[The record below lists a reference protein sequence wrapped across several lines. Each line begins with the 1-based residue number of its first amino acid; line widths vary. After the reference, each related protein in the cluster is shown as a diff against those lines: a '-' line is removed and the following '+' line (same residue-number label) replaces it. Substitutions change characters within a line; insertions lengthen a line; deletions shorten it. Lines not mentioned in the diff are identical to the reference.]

1 MCHGIREQG
10 LSVNRLVSN
19 LVYTECAK
27 PRQLDATKENKRNI
41 WLKGPLA
48 TDSLL
53 TLERTTMSPPPLR
66 EKIALAG
73 SGWSVLFPSSMG
85 ASSSGA
91 VVTSPTRM
99 FSLENEVKKR
109 TAPEKQIHPSF
120 TPRDCPKMRYSTT
133 DGNLEPQAV
142 YVDDLPPRPQ
152 ESDGF
157 LLAQNHGLRV
167 NVAGLRYQWS
177 HIPCSSARLPLLMLI
192 TRYD

>member
-1 MCHGIREQG
+1 MIVKQSEKTAIVKENTGR
-10 LSVNRLVSN
+10 LRLVSY

-53 TLERTTMSPPPLR
+53 TLDRTTMSPPPLR

-109 TAPEKQIHPSF
+109 TAPGKHSPVI
-120 TPRDCPKMRYSTT
+120 YSER
-133 DGNLEPQAV
+133 GP
-142 YVDDLPPRPQ
+142 
-152 ESDGF
+152 
-157 LLAQNHGLRV
+157 
-167 NVAGLRYQWS
+167 
-177 HIPCSSARLPLLMLI
+177 
-192 TRYD
+192 

>member
-1 MCHGIREQG
+1 M
-10 LSVNRLVSN
+10 
-19 LVYTECAK
+19 YTECAK

-53 TLERTTMSPPPLR
+53 TLDQTTMSPPPLR

-99 FSLENEVKKR
+99 LSLENEVKKR
-109 TAPEKQIHPSF
+109 TAPEKKIQPS
-120 TPRDCPKMRYSTT
+120 SV
-133 DGNLEPQAV
+133 QH
-142 YVDDLPPRPQ
+142 
-152 ESDGF
+152 S
-157 LLAQNHGLRV
+157 
-167 NVAGLRYQWS
+167 
-177 HIPCSSARLPLLMLI
+177 
-192 TRYD
+192 